1 MKNYLEL
8 RNKLVL
14 LAKPKRSFVNKSVA
28 TLYIYFSLHGNQGTQ
43 TLAEGGEETGATIR
57 RMQLHLLFLLFPSP
71 SPANRI
77 RSIDISI
84 GFDDE
89 ARMNIQGL
97 GIGASCI
104 EGGARL
110 PFDAQYANIIHRHA
124 PSVPF
129 FPSRRGPPGDPVR
142 IIPHLTRDVVRRPNP
157 HDPPAIRDL
166 SIYPPATTF
175 SRRNSRINPLCARD
189 PSISSCARWSSSPN
203 FRAKLERKE
212 KERNFGKKIC
222 AIKIGGGKGKYYS
235 SSFQFLFRR
244 WTIDCSSMCSNI
256 ALHRLPSIRGP
267 IFGGY
272 IYIGGGDKC

>member
-14 LAKPKRSFVNKSVA
+14 LAKPKRSFVNKSVQR
-28 TLYIYFSLHGNQGTQ
+28 YIFISPSTAIKEHKHWRRGEKKLGQRFVGCNYISFFSFFPPPLPRIASEALT
-43 TLAEGGEETGATIR
+43 
-57 RMQLHLLFLLFPSP
+57 FPSV
-71 SPANRI
+71 STTRLAWI
-77 RSIDISI
+77 
-84 GFDDE
+84 FK
-89 ARMNIQGL
+89 

-175 SRRNSRINPLCARD
+175 SRRDSRINPLCARD
-189 PSISSCARWSSSPN
+189 PSISSCARWSFSPN

-212 KERNFGKKIC
+212 KERNFGKKIY

-235 SSFQFLFRR
+235 SRFQFLFRR
-244 WTIDCSSMCSNI
+244 WTIDCSSMRSNI

>member
-14 LAKPKRSFVNKSVA
+14 LAKPKRSFVNKSVQR
-28 TLYIYFSLHGNQGTQ
+28 YIFISPSTAIKEHKHW
-43 TLAEGGEETGATIR
+43 GEETGATIR

-189 PSISSCARWSSSPN
+189 PSISSCARWSFSPN

-244 WTIDCSSMCSNI
+244 WTIDCSSMRSNI